1 MEERVEEDDE
11 ITDLEVKNKQLKRD
25 KEELKSKEEDLE
37 KKIKELE
44 EKLKALEPSWIYTM
58 CEKAGLVSLKNTAVN
73 GVLIVGLIGVVYF
86 GTLIL
91 KYLVKPTFLNLKSFI
106 PKSKP
111 PKIIVEVDESGEE
124 EEQEEEN
131 ILEVKEVKE
140 PKKLRAKRTGKNKG
154 IG

>member
-1 MEERVEEDDE
+1 
-11 ITDLEVKNKQLKRD
+11 
-25 KEELKSKEEDLE
+25 LE
-37 KKIKELE
+37 KKITELE

-73 GVLIVGLIGVVYF
+73 GVLIIGLIGVVYV